1 MTSEH
6 QPVLCEE
13 TVNLVVPERSTGE
26 DLDAADGVE
35 PIYVDATY
43 GRGGHA
49 RALLKRLPAAARL
62 IAIDRDVA
70 AVAAGQDHAEE
81 DSRLTI
87 CHGRFSQLD
96 PVLDDLGIA
105 HVTGVMMDLGV
116 SSPQLDAA
124 ERGFS
129 FRADGPLDMRM
140 DQTQGETA
148 AQWLNAAAEDRIVH
162 VLKTLGEERYARRI
176 ARAIVAARP
185 LTSTLELAEIVSRAQ
200 PRRPQR
206 SNQGRMKHDATRAF
220 QAVRMHVNDE
230 LGELEGALQT
240 LFDRLL
246 PGGRLAII
254 TFHSLEDR
262 TVKQSFRRLASGT
275 PLPRRLPV
283 RESERRQPGRVIGRP
298 IRASAAEEA
307 GNPRARSATLR
318 VLERL
323 T

>member
-1 MTSEH
+1 LISEH

-13 TVNLVVPERSTGE
+13 TVNLVVAEPQACE
-26 DLDAADGVE
+26 DLDSVE
-35 PIYVDATY
+35 HIYVDATY
-43 GRGGHA
+43 GRGGHS
-49 RALLKRLPAAARL
+49 RALLARLPATARL

-70 AVAAGQDHAEE
+70 AIAVGQDHAAE

-96 PVLDDLGIA
+96 PVLDDLGIS
-105 HVTGVMMDLGV
+105 HVTGVIMDLGV

-148 AQWLNAAAEDRIVH
+148 AQWLNSAAVDEIVH

-185 LTSTLELAEIVSRAQ
+185 LNSTLELAEIVSRAQ
-200 PRRPQR
+200 PRRPR
-206 SNQGRMKHDATRAF
+206 SNKPGRTKHDATRAF

-230 LGELEGALQT
+230 LGELESAVQT

-262 TVKQSFRRLASGT
+262 TVKQSFRRLAGGM

-283 RESERRQPGRVIGRP
+283 RESERPQPGKVVGKP
-298 IRASAAEEA
+298 IRASAAEVAE
-307 GNPRARSATLR
+307 NPRARSATLR

-323 T
+323 A

>member
-13 TVNLVVPERSTGE
+13 TVNLVVPDRSTGE
-26 DLDAADGVE
+26 DLDDADGVE

-70 AVAAGQDHAEE
+70 AVEAGQDHAEE

-116 SSPQLDAA
+116 SSPQLDTA

-148 AQWLNAAAEDRIVH
+148 AQWLNTAAEDQIVH

-176 ARAIVAARP
+176 ARAIKAARP

-206 SNQGRMKHDATRAF
+206 SKQGRTKHDATRAF

-230 LGELEGALQT
+230 LGELECALQT
-240 LFDRLL
+240 LFDRLQ

-262 TVKQSFRRLASGT
+262 TVKHSFRRLASGT

-283 RESERRQPGRVIGRP
+283 RESERRQPGKVIGKP
-298 IRASAAEEA
+298 IRASVAEVA

-323 T
+323 A